1 MKQKTI
7 KRAVKVINRNIE
19 VYQRKL
25 TYQLELMNEA
35 LLENGN
41 LKDDSFDSDA
51 NLIEKYESILADL
64 ATIRR
69 AVANNKT
76 TVKLNGPLKTG
87 NCIIYPEIV
96 KTLEKAGLD
105 FQCYG
110 LGELIVLNPI
120 DELEEE

>member
-51 NLIEKYESILADL
+51 NLIEKYEIILADL

-69 AVANNKT
+69 AVANNKM
-76 TVKLNGPLKTG
+76 TVKLYGTLN
-87 NCIIYPEIV
+87 NECIMYPEIV
-96 KTLEKAGLD
+96 KTLEKARLD